1 MSGISPKFLRRQY
14 LFLCTDPVHVGTG
27 GYRLGRVDNSMVRE
41 PGTNV
46 PKVPGTSLHGAARS
60 YAATIFEKLSCAGQG
75 GQSTD
80 DATTKEGH
88 CGNCKICHTFGF
100 TKNSAGV
107 QNARSGAVNVFDAH
121 ILLFPVHSMRGPVW
135 ITTQGGLESAGF
147 EVPQPAEETVLPVFF
162 HEGKLNLGWL
172 MFDTGRTICLTPKKP
187 GIFSLNCD
195 QRWKEIAGRIVVVH
209 ESMFSHLVNSNME
222 VRTSVSIDPFTGAA
236 KEKALFTYEALPRTT
251 VLLSDVVMDDYRT
264 EKFGNGE
271 AAHQTH
277 KNNALPEGSSWNSP
291 IDVLHSGLDMIG
303 LLGVGGM
310 GTRGFGRM
318 SILGRPE
325 ETVYPMEAGS

>member
-1 MSGISPKFLRRQY
+1 MSGTPPKFMRRQY

-60 YAATIFEKLSCAGQG
+60 YAASLFEKLECAGQG
-75 GQSTD
+75 QAVS
-80 DATTKEGH
+80 AGH
-88 CGNCKICHTFGF
+88 CGGCKICHTFGF
-100 TKNSAGV
+100 TINGADG
-107 QNARSGAVNVFDAH
+107 QQARSGAVNVFDAH

-135 ITTQGGLESAGF
+135 ITTQGRLESAGF
-147 EVPQPAEETVLPVFF
+147 EVDEPAEEAVLPVFA

-172 MFDTGRTICLTPKKP
+172 MLDAGRPICLRPIKDNLF
-187 GIFSLNCD
+187 GLACD
-195 QRWKEIAGRIVVVH
+195 QRWKEIVGRIVVVH
-209 ESMFSHLVNSNME
+209 ESIFSHIVNSNME

-251 VLLSDVVMDDYRT
+251 VLLSDMVMDDYRT

-271 AAHQTH
+271 AANQTH
-277 KNNALPEGSSWNSP
+277 KKNAMPEGTSWNSP

-318 SILGRPE
+318 AILGQPE
-325 ETVYPMEAGS
+325 ETVYPVEVVS

>member
-1 MSGISPKFLRRQY
+1 MSGTPPKFMRRQY

-60 YAATIFEKLSCAGQG
+60 YAASLFEKPSCAGQG
-75 GQSTD
+75 GQQADSPTSND
-80 DATTKEGH
+80 GH
-88 CGNCKICHTFGF
+88 CGGCKICHTFGY
-100 TKNSAGV
+100 TINTTNG

-121 ILLFPVHSMRGPVW
+121 ILLFPVHSMKGPVW
-135 ITTQGGLESAGF
+135 ITTQGRLESAGF
-147 EVPQPAEETVLPVFF
+147 EVPQPTEETVLPVFF
-162 HEGKLNLGWL
+162 HEGKLNLGWI
-172 MFDTGRTICLTPKKP
+172 MFDTCRPICLTPKKP

-209 ESMFSHLVNSNME
+209 ESIFSHLVNSNME

-236 KEKALFTYEALPRTT
+236 KGTALFTYEALPRTT
-251 VLLSDVVMDDYRT
+251 VLLSDVVMDDYRSEIFSNSGT
-264 EKFGNGE
+264 
-271 AAHQTH
+271 AHQIF
-277 KNNALPEGSSWNSP
+277 KQNALPEGTSWNSP

-318 SILGRPE
+318 AILGQPE
-325 ETVYPMEAGS
+325 ETVYPVEVVS

>member
-1 MSGISPKFLRRQY
+1 MSGIPPKFMRRLY
-14 LFLCTDPVHVGTG
+14 LFFCTDPVHIGTG

-60 YAATIFEKLSCAGQG
+60 YAASLYEKLSCAGQG
-75 GQSTD
+75 GQQADS
-80 DATTKEGH
+80 ANLNEGH
-88 CGNCKICHTFGF
+88 CGTCKICHTFGY
-100 TKNSAGV
+100 TKNMSDGK
-107 QNARSGAVNVFDAH
+107 QQARSGAVNVFDAH

-135 ITTQGGLESAGF
+135 ITTQGRLGSAGI
-147 EVPQPAEETVLPVFF
+147 EVPEPAEENVLPVFS

-172 MFDTGRTICLTPKKP
+172 MFDTGRRICLHRKP
-187 GIFSLNCD
+187 HFFDLGRD
-195 QRWKEIAGRIVVVH
+195 RRWKEIAGRIVVVH
-209 ESMFSHLVNSNME
+209 DSIFSHLVNSNME

-236 KEKALFTYEALPRTT
+236 KDKALFTYEALPRTT
-251 VLLSDVVMDDYRT
+251 VLLSDVVMDDYRSGMFKS
-264 EKFGNGE
+264 ESAN
-271 AAHQTH
+271 QTH
-277 KNNALPEGSSWNSP
+277 KKNSLPEGTFWNSP

-318 SILGRPE
+318 SILGQPE
-325 ETVYPMEAGS
+325 ETVYPVEAVS